1 MTPEEF
7 RESRRQNVKL
17 PCGMEFEIRRLGAL
31 DVLRMGGSPDL
42 RAYVGKPRSDVLKAI
57 GKHLEDLWKGVLADL
72 GNDREFHEKIVM
84 AGVVSPKI
92 VKEPEAPDTVC
103 VGDLAQE
110 ELSILAGGI
119 LKFSLLT
126 KKEAEKIDP
135 LSETESSSSISMPSG
150 GDTEGSQAK
159 SSQSTGG
166 GNSQPIPSTSHVP
179 AQESQKKQPPGS
191 A

>member
-7 RESRRQNVKL
+7 RESRRQKVKL
-17 PCGMEFEIRRLGAL
+17 PGGMEFVIRRLGAL
-31 DVLRMGGSPDL
+31 DILRMGGTPDL
-42 RAYVGKPRSDVLKAI
+42 RAYIGKPRADVLKAI
-57 GKHLEDLWKGVLADL
+57 GKHLEDLWRGILADL
-72 GNDREFHEKIVM
+72 GEDREFHEKIVM
-84 AGVVSPKI
+84 AGVVSPKV
-92 VKEPEAPDTVC
+92 VKETELPDTVC
-103 VGDLAQE
+103 VSDLAQE

-135 LSETESSSSISMPSG
+135 LSETENSSSISTPSG

-159 SSQSTGG
+159 SSQSTAKDLP
-166 GNSQPIPSTSHVP
+166 PIPSTSHVP
-179 AQESQKKQPPGS
+179 AQEPQKKLPPAS

>member
-17 PCGMEFEIRRLGAL
+17 PNGMEFVIRRLGAL
-31 DVLRMGGSPDL
+31 DILRMGATPDL
-42 RAYVGKPRSDVLKAI
+42 RAYIGKPRADVLKAI

-72 GNDREFHEKIVM
+72 GNDREFHEKLVM
-84 AGVVSPKI
+84 AGVVSPKV
-92 VKEPEAPDTVC
+92 VKETDVEKTVC
-103 VGDLAQE
+103 IADLAQE

-126 KKEAEKIDP
+126 KQEAEKIVP
-135 LSETESSSSISMPSG
+135 LPETENSSSTLTPSG
-150 GDTEGSQAK
+150 EDTGGSQAK
-159 SSQSTGG
+159 SSQSTAKD
-166 GNSQPIPSTSHVP
+166 SPPIPSTSHVP
-179 AQESQKKQPPGS
+179 AQEPQKKPQPAS